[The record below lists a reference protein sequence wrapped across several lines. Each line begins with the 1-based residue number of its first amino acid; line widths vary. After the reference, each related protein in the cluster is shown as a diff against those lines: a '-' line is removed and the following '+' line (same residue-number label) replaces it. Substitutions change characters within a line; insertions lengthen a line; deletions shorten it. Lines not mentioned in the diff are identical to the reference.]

1 MRARYTTIF
10 LLFSALSVFGQTT
23 PGSIEGT
30 IKTSDGTPA
39 EFVNV
44 SIEGTSKGA
53 IADRSGMFKIRNLK
67 PGSYV
72 LVASFVGLETQKQTV
87 EIRPGEATRV
97 DFLLTENSQQLD
109 EIVISGSHQNLE
121 SPYVSKMPLK
131 DLENPQV
138 YSAVSSDLLTQ
149 QAITNFDD
157 ALKNVPG
164 IHKLWESTGRAYGDG
179 ASYYALRGFEAQ
191 ATMVNG
197 LPGLTSGSLDPANI
211 EKIEVI
217 KGPSGTLFGSS
228 LISYGGL
235 INTVTKKPYGGFG
248 GELSYTAGSFGLN
261 RVTADINAPLKGDEV
276 ILRVNTSFHTENSFQ
291 DAGFRNSLFISPTIA
306 FKASDRLSFLVV
318 TEFMQE
324 EKTNPAML
332 FLGRST
338 PLQFANLQ
346 ELNYNPKLSLTS
358 NDLSLKNPRYNL
370 QVQMNYK
377 ISDQWTSQTVIAR
390 GLTKADGYYSY
401 LYDNENGLGEF
412 SLWVS
417 DQQGHVLTSDV
428 QQNFIGDF
436 TLGNM
441 RNRLVVGL
449 DYFNRNLIDNSSGYA
464 WVHNVNPQG
473 VVDYDYPYTVEV
485 ETTENYLTRSSIDN
499 LLAST
504 GESSSNTRDAAYSA
518 YVSDVIN
525 ITPKVL
531 AMASLRV
538 DYFDTEGDITTD
550 DDDYNQTALSP
561 KFGLIY
567 QPIQDRLSVF
577 ANYMNGFKNVAP
589 RQVSDSDGTNPRTKT
604 FKPEHAD
611 QMEFGLKSNLYSDRL
626 TATVSYYNIKLENVV
641 TGDPTNINNSL
652 QGGKV
657 ESKGIEIDLSASLI
671 DGLTFIAGF
680 SHNESTVLDGDEAN
694 VWLETGRRPIY
705 AGPTDLVNFWGTYT
719 FSSGGL
725 KGFGFGLGGNYS
737 SELNILDSQVT
748 GTFTL
753 PSYTVLNSTLFYNTT
768 SFRVALN
775 VNNIADKQYY
785 TGYSTINPQ
794 KPRNAVVSLAYRF

>member
-1 MRARYTTIF
+1 MRAYYLILVLTA
-10 LLFSALSVFGQTT
+10 FSTVSWAQGNGSVAGVVR
-23 PGSIEGT
+23 
-30 IKTSDGTPA
+30 TSDGSPA

-44 SIEGTSKGA
+44 SINGTTKGA
-53 IADRSGMFKIRNLK
+53 VADRNGRFEIKNVK
-67 PGSYV
+67 PGSYKV
-72 LVASFVGLETQKQTV
+72 VASFVGLETQELDVEVRSDETTTVNFTLSENTKQL
-87 EIRPGEATRV
+87 E
-97 DFLLTENSQQLD
+97 
-109 EIVISGSHQNLE
+109 EIVISTGRQYME
-121 SPYVSKMPLK
+121 SPYVSKLPLK
-131 DLENPQV
+131 YLENPQV
-138 YSAVSSDLLTQ
+138 YSAVSADLLKQ

-164 IHKLWESTGRAYGDG
+164 VYKLWESTGRAYGDG

-235 INTVTKKPYGGFG
+235 INTVTKKPYAGFG

-261 RVTADINAPLKGDEV
+261 RVTADINTPLKGNEV
-276 ILRVNTSFHTENSFQ
+276 VLRLNTAYQTENSFQ
-291 DAGFRNSLFISPTIA
+291 DAGFRNSFFIAPTVE

-324 EKTNPAML
+324 ERTNPTML
-332 FLGRST
+332 FLGRDSE
-338 PLQFANLQ
+338 LQFRNLD

-358 NDLSLKNPRYNL
+358 NDLSISNPRYNL
-370 QVQMNYK
+370 QGQMTYK
-377 ISDQWTSQTVIAR
+377 LSDQWTSQTVISR
-390 GLTKADGYYSY
+390 GQTRAEGYYSY

-412 SLWVS
+412 SLWIS
-417 DQQGHVLTSDV
+417 DQQGHVITTDI
-428 QQNFIGDF
+428 QQNFTGDF
-436 TLGNM
+436 RFGDV
-441 RNRLVVGL
+441 RNRIVVGL
-449 DYFNRNLIDNSSGYA
+449 DYFNRNVIDNSSGYA

-473 VVDYDYPYTVEV
+473 EVNYIYPYTGDEV
-485 ETTENYLTRSSIDN
+485 GPNYLTRASIDN

-504 GESSSNTRDAAYSA
+504 GRSSSNSKDAAYSI
-518 YVSDVIN
+518 YVSDVVN
-525 ITPKVL
+525 ITPELL

-550 DDDYNQTALSP
+550 EDDFSQTALSP

-567 QPIQDRLSVF
+567 QPLRDKLSVF
-577 ANYMNGFKNVAP
+577 VNYMNGFRNVAP
-589 RQVSDSDGTNPRTKT
+589 TQVYDENGLNGSTKT
-604 FKPEHAD
+604 FEPEHAD
-611 QMEFGLKSNLYSDRL
+611 QLEFGVKTNLFSDRL
-626 TATVSYYNIKLENVV
+626 AATVSYYDIKLSNLV
-641 TGDPTNINNSL
+641 TGDPNNIYNSL

-657 ESKGIEIDLSASLI
+657 ESQGFEIDLSASPI
-671 DGLTFIAGF
+671 DGLNLIAGY
-680 SHNESTVLDGDEAN
+680 SHNESKVLEGDAAN

-719 FSSGGL
+719 FKSGSL
-725 KGFGFGLGGNYS
+725 RGFGLGIGGNYS

-753 PSYTVLNSTLFYNTT
+753 PAYTVINSTVYYNT
-768 SFRVALN
+768 SNFRVALN
-775 VNNIADKQYY
+775 INNVGDKQYY

-794 KPRNAVVSLAYRF
+794 KPRNAVLSMAYRF

>member
-1 MRARYTTIF
+1 MQRIYILVLT
-10 LLFSALSVFGQTT
+10 LFPAFSVLGQGN
-23 PGSIEGT
+23 GSIQGT
-30 IKTSDGTPA
+30 IKTSDGNPA
-39 EFVNV
+39 EYVNIL
-44 SIEGTSKGA
+44 IETTSRGA
-53 IADRSGMFKIRNLK
+53 VADRNGHFEIRNLR
-67 PGSYV
+67 PGTYS
-72 LVASFVGLETQKQTV
+72 LIASFVGLESQKQPV
-87 EIRPGEATRV
+87 EVRAGETSRIE
-97 DFLLTENSQQLD
+97 FQLKENAQQLE
-109 EIVISGSHQNLE
+109 EIVISGGRQNLE

-131 DLENPQV
+131 YLENPQV
-138 YSAVSSDLLTQ
+138 YNAVSNDLLKE

-235 INTVTKKPYGGFG
+235 INTVTKKPYAGFG
-248 GELSYTAGSFGLN
+248 GEVSYTAGSFGLN
-261 RVTADINAPLKGDEV
+261 RVTADINAPLKNDDI
-276 ILRVNTSFHTENSFQ
+276 ILRVNTSYHSENSFQ
-291 DAGFRNSLFISPTIA
+291 DAGFKNSFFISPTVA
-306 FKASDRLSFLVV
+306 FKANERLSFLVV

-332 FLGRST
+332 FLGRNT
-338 PLQFANLQ
+338 PLQFANLS

-358 NDLSLKNPRYNL
+358 NDLSIKNPRYNL
-370 QVQMNYK
+370 QGQMTYK
-377 ISDQWTSQTVIAR
+377 ISDQWTSQTVISR
-390 GLTKADGYYSY
+390 GLTKAEGYYSY

-412 SLWVS
+412 ALWIS
-417 DQQGHVLTSDV
+417 DQQGQIITSDI

-449 DYFNRNLIDNSSGYA
+449 DYFSRNLIDNSSGYA

-473 VVDYDYPYTVEV
+473 DINYIDPYTGE
-485 ETTENYLTRSSIDN
+485 EHTPNYLTRTSIDN
-499 LLAST
+499 LLSST
-504 GESSSNTRDAAYSA
+504 GMSNSNSKDAAYSA
-518 YVSDVIN
+518 YISDVIN
-525 ITPKVL
+525 ITPQVL

-538 DYFDTEGDITTD
+538 DYFDTEGDIKTD
-550 DDDYNQTALSP
+550 EDDYTQTALSP

-567 QPIQDRLSVF
+567 QPIQDKLSVF

-589 RQVSDSDGTNPRTKT
+589 RQVANQDGTNPRTKT
-604 FKPEHAD
+604 FEPEHAD
-611 QMEFGLKSNLYSDRL
+611 QLEFGIKSNLFSDKL
-626 TATVSYYNIKLENVV
+626 TATISYYDIKLENVV
-641 TGDPTNINNSL
+641 TGDPTNINNTL

-657 ESKGIEIDLSASLI
+657 ESKGFEIDLTASPVE
-671 DGLTFIAGF
+671 GLNIIAGF
-680 SHNESTVLDGDEAN
+680 SHNESKVLDGDEAN

-705 AGPTDLVNFWGTYT
+705 AGPTDLVNVWATYT
-719 FSSGGL
+719 LKSGLLSGL
-725 KGFGFGLGGNYS
+725 GFGLGGNYS

-748 GTFTL
+748 GTFSL
-753 PSYTVLNSTLFYNTT
+753 PSYTVVNSTLFYNAS
-768 SFRVALN
+768 SFRLALN
-775 VNNIADKQYY
+775 VNNIGDKQYY
-785 TGYSTINPQ
+785 TGYSTVNPQ
-794 KPRNAVVSLAYRF
+794 KTRNAVVSFAYRF

>member
-1 MRARYTTIF
+1 MNKLYFFIFSLLATT
-10 LLFSALSVFGQTT
+10 SVFGQGT
-23 PGSIEGT
+23 GSIQGT
-30 IKTSDGTPA
+30 IKTSDGSPA
-39 EFVNV
+39 EYVNIQV
-44 SIEGTSKGA
+44 ESTSRGA
-53 IADRSGMFKIRNLK
+53 VADRNGNFEIRNLK
-67 PGSYV
+67 PGTYN
-72 LVASFVGLETQKQTV
+72 LVASYVGLESQKQFV
-87 EIRPGEATRV
+87 DIRSGEVTRV
-97 DFLLTENSQQLD
+97 DIQLKENAQQLD
-109 EIVISGSHQNLE
+109 EVVVSGGRQNLE

-131 DLENPQV
+131 YLENPQV
-138 YSAVSSDLLTQ
+138 YNAVSSDLLKE

-164 IHKLWESTGRAYGDG
+164 VHKLWESTGRAYGDG

-211 EKIEVI
+211 ERIEVI

-235 INTVTKKPYGGFG
+235 INTVTKKPYSGFG
-248 GELSYTAGSFGLN
+248 GEVSYTAGSFGLN

-276 ILRVNTSFHTENSFQ
+276 ILRVNTSYHTENSFQ
-291 DAGFRNSLFISPTIA
+291 DAGFRNSFFISPTVA
-306 FKASDRLSFLVV
+306 FKANDRLSFLFV

-332 FLGRST
+332 FLGRNT
-338 PLQFANLQ
+338 PLQFANLS
-346 ELNYNPKLSLTS
+346 ELNYDPKLSLTS
-358 NDLSLKNPRYNL
+358 NDLSVKNPRYNL
-370 QVQMNYK
+370 QGQMTYK
-377 ISDQWTSQTVIAR
+377 ISDQWTSQTVMSR

-412 SLWVS
+412 ALWIS
-417 DQQGHVLTSDV
+417 DQQGHIITSDI

-441 RNRLVVGL
+441 RNRVVVGL
-449 DYFNRNLIDNSSGYA
+449 DYFSRNLIDNSSGYA

-473 VVDYDYPYTVEV
+473 EINYVDPYTGEQHAP
-485 ETTENYLTRSSIDN
+485 NYLTRSSIDN
-499 LLAST
+499 LLAPT
-504 GESSSNTRDAAYSA
+504 GMSNSNSKDAAYSA
-518 YVSDVIN
+518 YISDVIN
-525 ITPKVL
+525 ITPQVL

-538 DYFDTEGDITTD
+538 DYFDTEGDITTNE
-550 DDDYNQTALSP
+550 DDYNQTALSP

-567 QPIQDRLSVF
+567 QPIQDKLSVF

-589 RQVSDSDGTNPRTKT
+589 RTVTDPNGQNSRLET
-604 FKPEHAD
+604 FEPEHAN
-611 QMEFGLKSNLYSDRL
+611 QIEFGIKSNLFSDKL
-626 TATVSYYNIKLENVV
+626 TTTISYYDIKLENLV
-641 TGDPTNINNSL
+641 TGNFDAL

-657 ESKGIEIDLSASLI
+657 ESKGIEVDLSASPVE
-671 DGLTFIAGF
+671 GLNIIAGF
-680 SHNESTVLDGDEAN
+680 SHNESKVLDGDEAN

-705 AGPTDLVNFWGTYT
+705 AGPSDLVNVWATYT
-719 FSSGGL
+719 LKSGMLNGL
-725 KGFGFGLGGNYS
+725 GFGLGGNYS
-737 SELNILDSQVT
+737 SDLNILDSQVT

-753 PSYTVLNSTLFYNTT
+753 PSYTIVNTTLFYNTS

-775 VNNIADKQYY
+775 VNNIGGKQYY
-785 TGYSTINPQ
+785 TGYSTVNPQ

>member
-1 MRARYTTIF
+1 MKRTIF
-10 LLFSALSVFGQTT
+10 FVFSFLATFAVLGQST
-23 PGSIEGT
+23 GSIEGT
-30 IKTSDGTPA
+30 IQTSDGNPA
-39 EFVNV
+39 EYVNIQV
-44 SIEGTSKGA
+44 ESSARGA
-53 IADRSGMFKIRNLK
+53 VADRNGHFEIRNLK
-67 PGSYV
+67 PGTYN
-72 LVASFVGLETQKQTV
+72 LVASFVGLESQKQSV
-87 EIRPGEATRV
+87 SVRAGETTNV
-97 DFLLTENSQQLD
+97 GFQLKESSQELE
-109 EIVISGSHQNLE
+109 EIVISGGRQNLE

-131 DLENPQV
+131 YLENPQV
-138 YSAVSSDLLTQ
+138 YNAISSDLLKEQ
-149 QAITNFDD
+149 NITNFDD

-164 IHKLWESTGRAYGDG
+164 VHKLWESTGRASGDG

-235 INTVTKKPYGGFG
+235 INTVTKKPYSGFG
-248 GELSYTAGSFGLN
+248 GEISYTAGSFGLN
-261 RVTADINAPLKGDEV
+261 RVTADINAPLKNDDI
-276 ILRVNTSFHTENSFQ
+276 ILRVNTSYHTENSFQ
-291 DAGFRNSLFISPTIA
+291 DAGFRNSFFISPTVA
-306 FKASDRLSFLVV
+306 FKANDRLSFLVV

-332 FLGRST
+332 FLGRNT
-338 PLQFANLQ
+338 PLQFANLS

-358 NDLSLKNPRYNL
+358 NDLSIKNPRYNL
-370 QVQMNYK
+370 QGQMTYK
-377 ISDQWTSQTVIAR
+377 INDQWTSQTVISR
-390 GLTKADGYYSY
+390 GQTKAEGYYSY

-412 SLWVS
+412 ALWIS
-417 DQQGHVLTSDV
+417 DQQGHIITSDI

-441 RNRLVVGL
+441 RNRVVVGL
-449 DYFNRNLIDNSSGYA
+449 DYFSRNLIDNSSGYA

-473 VVDYDYPYTVEV
+473 DVNYIYPYTGE
-485 ETTENYLTRSSIDN
+485 EQAPNYLTRSSIDN
-499 LLAST
+499 LLST
-504 GESSSNTRDAAYSA
+504 TGISNSNSKDAAYSA
-518 YVSDVIN
+518 YISDVIN
-525 ITPKVL
+525 LTPQLL

-538 DYFDTEGDITTD
+538 DYFDTEGSITTD

-567 QPIQDRLSVF
+567 QPIQDKLSVF

-589 RQVSDSDGTNPRTKT
+589 RQISDQDGTNPRTKT

-611 QMEFGLKSNLYSDRL
+611 QLEFGIKSNLFSDKL
-626 TATVSYYNIKLENVV
+626 TATVSYYDIKLENVV
-641 TGDPTNINNSL
+641 TGDPTNINNAL

-657 ESKGIEIDLSASLI
+657 ESKGIEVDLIASPVE
-671 DGLTFIAGF
+671 GLHLIAGF
-680 SHNESTVLDGDEAN
+680 SHNESKVLDGDEAN

-705 AGPTDLVNFWGTYT
+705 AGPSDLVNVWATYT
-719 FSSGGL
+719 IKSGLLTGL
-725 KGFGFGLGGNYS
+725 GFGVGGNYS
-737 SELNILDSQVT
+737 SELNILDSKVT

-753 PSYTVLNSTLFYNTT
+753 PSYTVLNSTLFYNAP
-768 SFRVALN
+768 SFRIALN
-775 VNNIADKQYY
+775 VNNVGDKQYY

-794 KPRNAVVSLAYRF
+794 KPRNAVLSLAYRF